1 MSENTVKIHITGSGS
16 ELQGVGRL
24 SDGRAVFVPG
34 ALPGEDV
41 EIEITELK
49 DRFAKGALKKVL
61 TPSTDRVTPDCPY
74 YGSCG
79 GCAARHMNY
88 DCALRL
94 KREKVYNALTRIGG
108 LKDPVVEDT
117 LPSPLVS
124 GYRNKA
130 EFARD
135 NGRVGV
141 FEEGSHSVIDVD
153 SCLLQDEKANAL
165 LGYLKAN
172 IGKLPV
178 RYIVTRVNSACE
190 VMLTLSLSYPTDI
203 SDLAKSVTEQF
214 DFVKSVYACRLSL
227 RPAHALDGPCT
238 LVTGKETLTET
249 LCGLTFSVSPRSFFQ
264 VNRLQ
269 AERLYDTAIS
279 MAGLTGT
286 ENVCDIYCGAG
297 TISLC
302 AAKSAAHVT
311 GIEIVPD
318 AIRDAKENAKHNHL
332 PNTTFLCGDAAKLYP
347 ALSKKT
353 PFDTVITDPPR
364 AGMDKA
370 VVDALLANP
379 PKRIVYVSCDPGT
392 LARDIKRLTTDG
404 TFRME
409 KAVPADM
416 FPGTH
421 HVETVCSL
429 VLRNAPV
436 HIDIDV
442 DVEELLQ
449 SKRGQAT
456 YAQIKQYVM
465 EHTGLNVPNLYISQ
479 IKRKYGLDVGESYN
493 KPKSDN
499 PRIPQ
504 CPPEKEAAIEE
515 AMKFYG
521 IIDIPSSDSH

>member
-1 MSENTVKIHITGSGS
+1 MKTETVQIHITGSGS

-34 ALPGEDV
+34 ALPGEEV
-41 EIEITELK
+41 EIELTEVK
-49 DRFAKGALKKVL
+49 DRFARGALKKIL
-61 TPSTDRVTPDCPY
+61 TPSPDRVTPDCPY

-79 GCAARHMNY
+79 GCAARHMTY
-88 DCALRL
+88 ERACVL

-108 LKDPVVEDT
+108 IADAVVLDT
-117 LPSPLVS
+117 IPSPRTD

-141 FEEGSHSVIDVD
+141 FEEGSHSVIDAEK
-153 SCLLQDEKANAL
+153 CLLQDEKANAL
-165 LGYLKAN
+165 LGFLREN
-172 IGKLPV
+172 TGKLPV
-178 RYIVTRVNSACE
+178 RCIVTRVNSMGE

-203 SDLAKSVTEQF
+203 SALAKAVTERF
-214 DFVKSVYACRLSL
+214 DFVKSVYSCRLAL
-227 RPAHALDGPCT
+227 RPTHALDGPCT
-238 LVTGKETLTET
+238 LVLGKETLTET
-249 LCGLTFSVSPRSFFQ
+249 LCGLSFNVSPKSFFQ

-269 AERLYDTAIS
+269 AEKLYETAIS
-279 MAGLTGT
+279 LAGLTGS

-302 AAKSAAHVT
+302 AARSAAHVT

-318 AIRDAKENAKHNHL
+318 AIRDAKENAKQNRL
-332 PNTTFLCGDAAKLYP
+332 TNTTFLCGDAAKLYP

-379 PKRIVYVSCDPGT
+379 PRKIIYVSCDPGT
-392 LARDIKRLTTDG
+392 LARDIKRLTADN

-409 KAVPADM
+409 KAVPVDM

-421 HVETVCSL
+421 HVETVVC
-429 VLRNAPV
+429 LRREKV
-436 HIDIDV
+436 DGYVDIK
-442 DVEELLQ
+442 L
-449 SKRGQAT
+449 
-456 YAQIKQYVM
+456 
-465 EHTGLNVPNLYISQ
+465 
-479 IKRKYGLDVGESYN
+479 
-493 KPKSDN
+493 
-499 PRIPQ
+499 
-504 CPPEKEAAIEE
+504 
-515 AMKFYG
+515 
-521 IIDIPSSDSH
+521 DIPKAE